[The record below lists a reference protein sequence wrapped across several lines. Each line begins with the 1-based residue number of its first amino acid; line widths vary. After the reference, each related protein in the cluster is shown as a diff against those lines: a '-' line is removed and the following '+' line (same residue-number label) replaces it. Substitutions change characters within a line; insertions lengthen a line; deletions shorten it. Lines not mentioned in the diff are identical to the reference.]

1 MTKTIDLAAI
11 MADYTKTYSAMM
23 ARSAANVAAHREGRP
38 APFPAPECQSGNWNI
53 SDRD

>member
-1 MTKTIDLAAI
+1 MKKQIDLAAI

-23 ARSAANVAAHREGRP
+23 AQSAANVAAHREGRP
-38 APFPAPECQSGNWNI
+38 FPFPAPEVQSTNWNI